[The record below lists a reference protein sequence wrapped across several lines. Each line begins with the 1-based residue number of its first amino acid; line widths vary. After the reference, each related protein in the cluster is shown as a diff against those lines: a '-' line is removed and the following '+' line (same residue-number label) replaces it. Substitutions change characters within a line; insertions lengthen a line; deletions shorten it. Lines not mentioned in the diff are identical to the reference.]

1 MPSTVFDS
9 AIFRDA
15 FGSPAMREVFSDA
28 ATVARYVE
36 VEVALA
42 AAEARVGVIPKSAA
56 ETIAK
61 SADAKAI
68 DLASLKAKTD
78 VVGYPIVGL
87 VSQLAKQ
94 CGDAGGFVHWGATTQ
109 DIMDTGLVL
118 QVREA
123 LALVDAD
130 LAGIEAALAG
140 LARKHRDT
148 VMAGRTHMQ
157 HALPVTFGY
166 KAAVWLSM
174 VRRHR
179 QRLAELKP
187 RVLVGQFGGAAGTLA
202 SLGDKGLAVHDA
214 LMDGLQL
221 GRPPIAW
228 HVARDGLAETVSF
241 LGLGRRHAGQDRHRH
256 HADDADRGRRGLR
269 AVPGGSRLLLDHAAE
284 AQPDRLRVHPRA
296 WPRWCASR
304 PA

>member
-15 FGSPAMREVFSDA
+15 FGSAAMREVFSDA

-42 AAEARVGVIPKSAA
+42 AAEARVGVIPKAAA

-61 SADAKAI
+61 SANAGAI
-68 DLASLKAKTD
+68 DLGALKAKTD

-118 QVREA
+118 QLREA

-130 LAGIEAALAG
+130 LAGIDAALAA
-140 LARKHRDT
+140 LAKTHRDT
-148 VMAGRTHMQ
+148 VMAGRTHLQ

-187 RVLVGQFGGAAGTLA
+187 RVLVGQFAGAAGTLA

-214 LMDGLQL
+214 LMDELQARPSADRL
-221 GRPPIAW
+221 ACSPRRPGRIRVVPRP
-228 HVARDGLAETVSF
+228 
-241 LGLGRRHAGQDRHRH
+241 GRRHAGQDRH
-256 HADDADRGRRGLR
+256 
-269 AVPGGSRLLLDHAAE
+269 
-284 AQPDRLRVHPRA
+284 
-296 WPRWCASR
+296 
-304 PA
+304 